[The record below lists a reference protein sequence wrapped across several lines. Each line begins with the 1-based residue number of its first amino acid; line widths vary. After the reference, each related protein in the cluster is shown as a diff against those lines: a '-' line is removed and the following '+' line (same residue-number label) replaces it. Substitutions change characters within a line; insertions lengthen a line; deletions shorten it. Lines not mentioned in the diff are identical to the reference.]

1 MEVERGLGIRSEVE
15 FPVPEGILWPK
26 KIKTEAPRE
35 IRKQTK
41 EGRKNL
47 LPREAGVQVCLG
59 LSKVSW
65 RIKRM
70 PVSMEFNWMTSLSME
85 L

>member
-1 MEVERGLGIRSEVE
+1 MGIRSEVE
-15 FPVPEGILWPK
+15 FPVPEGVSWPK
-26 KIKTEAPRE
+26 KIKTEAQRV

-41 EGRKNL
+41 EGRKSL
-47 LPREAGVQVCLG
+47 LPGEPSVQESLG
-59 LSKVSW
+59 LSEVSW

-70 PVSMEFNWMTSLSME
+70 PISMEFSWMTSLSME